1 MQAGLGTQ
9 AWSRKPDQGAVMFGQ
24 KLVVFTDV
32 WQGCDTA
39 PNYRLTINNTR
50 MPRSRHYFP
59 RLP

>member
-1 MQAGLGTQ
+1 
-9 AWSRKPDQGAVMFGQ
+9 MFGQ

-39 PNYRLTINNTR
+39 PNYRSTKNNTR